1 MIPGAEPVVV
11 SLTRL
16 LANSAVMFVATGVGV
31 FLGYKPLRQAILL
44 QENQYGTV
52 LRNNLLLNIKPRVA
66 TFLTGV
72 GIVVLAAIGY
82 GMSGHP
88 LGMLLGAV
96 VGLFLPT
103 AVLRILS
110 KRRLKKLELQLVGG
124 VQTLASGVRAG
135 LNLIQSMEL
144 VARDGPVPLR
154 QEFQHLLRE
163 YEYGIPLEEA
173 MDNCAAR
180 IGSGDFRLLFA
191 ALQTHRERGG
201 DLGETLDRIGESIR
215 EIQRLESRVETL
227 TAQGRA
233 TARWLGAMPVAVL
246 LIIYFLVDKHGV
258 ISLFHDDLGK
268 LVLLTIVVLN
278 IVGFLWV
285 RKIVSIDI

>member
-31 FLGYKPLRQAILL
+31 FLGYRPLRQAILL

-82 GMSGHP
+82 GMSGHL

-110 KRRLKKLELQLVGG
+110 RRRLEKLELQLVGG

-144 VARDGPVPLR
+144 VACDGPVPLR
-154 QEFQHLLRE
+154 QEFQHLMRE

-180 IGSGDFRLLFA
+180 IGSGNFRLLFA

-215 EIQRLESRVETL
+215 EIQRLESRVKTL

-268 LVLLTIVVLN
+268 LVLLAIIVLN